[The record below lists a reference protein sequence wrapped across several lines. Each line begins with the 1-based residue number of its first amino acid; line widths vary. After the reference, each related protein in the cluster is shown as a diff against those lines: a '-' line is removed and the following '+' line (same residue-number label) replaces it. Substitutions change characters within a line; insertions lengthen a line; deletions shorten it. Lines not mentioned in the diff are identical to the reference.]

1 MVRTRSAVS
10 EAEQRPD
17 YGAGARP
24 MRQRRTTV
32 NEWLRRERYR
42 IAAIPNSEK
51 RIVIPIERSERPR

>member
-1 MVRTRSAVS
+1 VS
-10 EAEQRPD
+10 RDEQRPD

-51 RIVIPIERSERPR
+51 RIVIPIERPERPR